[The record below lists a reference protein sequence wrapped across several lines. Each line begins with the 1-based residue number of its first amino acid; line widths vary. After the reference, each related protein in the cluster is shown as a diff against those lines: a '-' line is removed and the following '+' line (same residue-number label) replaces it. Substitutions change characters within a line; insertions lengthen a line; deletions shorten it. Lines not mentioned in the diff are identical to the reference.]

1 MLKRLFMLV
10 AIVCMLMTSLPV
22 EAKTILYVP
31 ADDRPV
37 SLEYAVDTVKA
48 ANLDILTPP
57 VEYLAG
63 RNRKGD
69 AEKLW
74 EWVNEHIK
82 GADAAVVSA
91 DSLIYGGL
99 VDSRTHDFAGY
110 VLDWRVKRFNA
121 LKEANP
127 SVRLY
132 VFDTIMRT
140 PQASVGGVE
149 PWYYE
154 KYGSNIFLMTAL
166 QDKAEQKGLSAEE
179 QKKLDAAI
187 KAVPKDL
194 IEDWMNR
201 RAKNFKINTQLVEM
215 AKNNQF
221 NYLLIGRDDTAPFSQ
236 SHKEGLAISKLAA
249 GLPASK
255 FATFPGADQLGMV
268 LLARAYNDLTMQI
281 PIVQIEYALGAGG
294 ATVPSYEDQ
303 PIAKTISDHI
313 IAAGG
318 IVMAKP
324 QKPDMILAV
333 NTPVNGITPEAESL
347 DNIAIPT
354 LSTREFVNKVVS
366 HLGTGKRVA
375 VADISFANGA
385 DNALMRE
392 MKDRQLLG
400 RLSSYS
406 GWNTASNTLGY
417 AIGQGMMAGAMND
430 NMRQRLLTVRYLD
443 DWAYQANIR
452 SQIYTEVIY
461 PNNGSLVYLNELE
474 PLVAAKANE
483 KLALFARRNLAD
495 LPADKL
501 KVTFPW
507 NRMFELKIE
516 LQP

>member
-154 KYGSNIFLMTAL
+154 KYGSNIFLMTA
-166 QDKAEQKGLSAEE
+166 
-179 QKKLDAAI
+179 
-187 KAVPKDL
+187 
-194 IEDWMNR
+194 
-201 RAKNFKINTQLVEM
+201 
-215 AKNNQF
+215 
-221 NYLLIGRDDTAPFSQ
+221 IG
-236 SHKEGLAISKLAA
+236 
-249 GLPASK
+249 
-255 FATFPGADQLGMV
+255 
-268 LLARAYNDLTMQI
+268 
-281 PIVQIEYALGAGG
+281 
-294 ATVPSYEDQ
+294 
-303 PIAKTISDHI
+303 
-313 IAAGG
+313 
-318 IVMAKP
+318 
-324 QKPDMILAV
+324 
-333 NTPVNGITPEAESL
+333 
-347 DNIAIPT
+347 
-354 LSTREFVNKVVS
+354 
-366 HLGTGKRVA
+366 
-375 VADISFANGA
+375 
-385 DNALMRE
+385 
-392 MKDRQLLG
+392 
-400 RLSSYS
+400 
-406 GWNTASNTLGY
+406 
-417 AIGQGMMAGAMND
+417 
-430 NMRQRLLTVRYLD
+430 
-443 DWAYQANIR
+443 
-452 SQIYTEVIY
+452 
-461 PNNGSLVYLNELE
+461 
-474 PLVAAKANE
+474 
-483 KLALFARRNLAD
+483 
-495 LPADKL
+495 
-501 KVTFPW
+501 
-507 NRMFELKIE
+507 
-516 LQP
+516 